1 MVDFLSTIWFNMT
14 NTPNNFSMIRIGK
27 ITAFFTLLCMALVSM
42 AQQPQMPSIPTDPN
56 VRIGKLDNGL
66 TYYIRHN
73 ELPEDRADFYIAQK
87 VGSILEEE
95 NQRGLAHFLE
105 HMCFNGTTNF
115 PGKGII
121 NWLESIGVKFGENLN
136 AYTSIDET
144 VYNIDNVPVIRD
156 GIVDSCLLI
165 LHDWANDLTLAEKEI
180 DNERGVIHEEW
191 RTGQGAMMRM
201 YEQALPKAFE
211 GSKYCHRLPIGTIEV
226 IDNFPYQALR
236 DYYEKWYRP
245 DQQGIV
251 VVGDIDVDK
260 VEAKIKE
267 IFSPI
272 KMPANA
278 AERVYEQVPDN
289 KEPIITIAKD
299 KEQPTTMIYIW
310 HKHPATPNEAKGNM
324 GYLVQNYMFSMIE
337 SMLNARLEEL
347 RQSAN
352 PPFIAAAAE
361 ESDFLL
367 AKTTKAFAGLAISK
381 EDGIPTAISTLV
393 REIERA
399 RKFGFTSSEYARA
412 KADYLRA
419 LESAYNERD
428 KMKNDEYVQEYVN
441 HFLNNEPIPGIEAE
455 YAIMNQLVPNIP
467 IEAINSILPQLL
479 KDENIVINVF
489 GPDKEAMVYP
499 TEAEILKIL
508 QDTKAEEI
516 TAYEDNVSD
525 EPLMKEVPKAG
536 KIVKTEEGPF
546 GSTALTLSNG
556 VRVVIKNT
564 DFKADEIRM
573 TAFSPGGNSVFG
585 TNEPLQV
592 KMLNSVAGLGGLGNF
607 SNVDLEKVLAG
618 KKVSI
623 SASINGLTER
633 VSGSCS
639 PKDLETL
646 MQLVYLTFT
655 APRMDDAAFES
666 FKQRTKASFANQE
679 ANPMTAL
686 TDTLQ
691 KELYGNHP
699 MAGRIKSE
707 MIDQIDYNRIM
718 EMYKDR
724 FKEAGDFTFLFVGN
738 IKLEEAK
745 PLIET
750 YLGGLPTIN
759 RKENFKDIEMDIRK
773 GTHKNVFKKQMETPK
788 ATVISVISGH
798 CDFTPKNNLLM
809 SMLSQIMNMVYIETI
824 REKEGASYGVSAM
837 GQMNCYPKPE
847 ANFQIYFDTDPAKRE
862 KMEQIVM
869 SELQKVGQ
877 EGPNPEH
884 LAKVKEFML
893 KKHLENVKENGY
905 WLNLLN
911 EYYFSNIDM
920 NTNYE
925 KLVNEMTAE
934 DVKNFTKALLDQ
946 GNIIEVTMTAKE
958 AK

>member
-1 MVDFLSTIWFNMT
+1 MT
-14 NTPNNFSMIRIGK
+14 GK
-27 ITAFFTLLCMALVSM
+27 LKRLLTTLLVLGSVVIAS
-42 AQQPQMPSIPTDPN
+42 AQQQPQMPPIPTDPN
-56 VRIGKLDNGL
+56 VRIGKLENGL

-105 HMCFNGTTNF
+105 HMCFNGTTHF

-121 NWLESIGVKFGENLN
+121 NWLETIGVRFGENLN

-144 VYNIDNVPVIRD
+144 VYNINNVPVIRD

-165 LHDWANDLTLAEKEI
+165 LHDWANDLTLAEAEI

-211 GSKYCHRLPIGTIEV
+211 GSKYGHRLPIGTIEV

-236 DYYEKWYRP
+236 DYYETWYRP

-267 IFSPI
+267 LFSPI
-272 KMPANA
+272 QMPANA
-278 AERVYEQVPDN
+278 PERKYEQVPDN

-299 KEQPTTMIYIW
+299 KEQPSTIIYIW
-310 HKHPATPNEAKGNM
+310 HKHPATPNEAKGNI
-324 GYLVQNYMFSMIE
+324 GYLVQNYMFSMIS
-337 SMLNARLEEL
+337 SMMHARLEEL

-352 PPFIAAAAE
+352 PPFIQAASGD
-361 ESDFLL
+361 SDFLL
-367 AKTTKAFAGLAISK
+367 AKTTEAFVGMAVSK
-381 EDGIPTAISTLV
+381 DDGIPTALSTLV

-399 RKFGFTSSEYARA
+399 RKFGFTASEYARA
-412 KADYLRA
+412 KADYLLM
-419 LESAYNERD
+419 LESAYKERE
-428 KMKNDEYVQEYVN
+428 KMKNNQYVQEYIR
-441 HFLNNEPIPGIEAE
+441 HFIDNEPIPGIETE
-455 YAIMNQLVPNIP
+455 YALMNQLAPNIP
-467 IEAINSILPQLL
+467 VEAINSILPQLI
-479 KDENIVINVF
+479 KDENIVINIF
-489 GPDKEAMVYP
+489 GPDKEGMVYP
-499 TEAEILKIL
+499 TEAEILDIL
-508 QDTKAEEI
+508 NKTKAEEI
-516 TAYEDNVSD
+516 TAYVDKVSD
-525 EPLMKEVPKAG
+525 EPLMKEAPKAG

-556 VRVVIKNT
+556 VRVVLKTT

-573 TAFSPGGNSVFG
+573 RAFSPGGTSVFG
-585 TNEPLQV
+585 TKEALQL

-618 KKVSI
+618 KKATIGATVS
-623 SASINGLTER
+623 GLSEGLN
-633 VSGSCS
+633 GSCS

-646 MQLVYLTFT
+646 LQLVYLSFT
-655 APRMDDAAFES
+655 APRMDEEAFES
-666 FKQRTKASFANQE
+666 FKQRTKASLANQE

-691 KELYGNHP
+691 MEMYGDHP
-699 MAGRIKSE
+699 LAGRVKAE
-707 MIDQIDYNRIM
+707 MIDQLDYNRIM

-738 IKLEEAK
+738 INLEEAK

-759 RKENFKDIEMDIRK
+759 RKENYQDIQLNIRK
-773 GTHKNVFKKQMETPK
+773 GTHKNLFEKQMETPK
-788 ATVISVISGH
+788 ATVLNIISGN
-798 CDFTPKNNLLM
+798 CEYNLKNDLLM
-809 SMLSQIMNMVYIETI
+809 TMLSQTMSMVYLETV
-824 REKEGASYGVSAM
+824 REKEGASYGVSAF
-837 GQMNCYPKPE
+837 GQLSRGIKDE
-847 ANFQIYFDTDPAKRE
+847 ALFQIYFDTDPAKRE

-869 SELQKVGQ
+869 SELQKVAQ
-877 EGPNPEH
+877 EGPRPEH
-884 LAKVKEFML
+884 LAKVKEFLL
-893 KKHLENVKENGY
+893 KKYIEDAKENSY
-905 WLNLLN
+905 WLGQLN
-911 EYYFSNIDM
+911 NYYWYKTDM

-925 KLVNEMTAE
+925 KLVNDLTVE

-946 GNIIEVTMTAKE
+946 GNIIEITMTAKE

>member
-1 MVDFLSTIWFNMT
+1 MT
-14 NTPNNFSMIRIGK
+14 GK
-27 ITAFFTLLCMALVSM
+27 LKRLFTTLLVLGSVVIAS
-42 AQQPQMPSIPTDPN
+42 AQQQPQMPPIPTDPN
-56 VRIGKLDNGL
+56 VRIGKLENGL

-121 NWLESIGVKFGENLN
+121 NWLETIGVRFGENLN

-144 VYNIDNVPVIRD
+144 VYNINNVPVIRD

-165 LHDWANDLTLAEKEI
+165 LHDWANDLTLAEAEI

-211 GSKYCHRLPIGTIEV
+211 GSKYGHRLPIGTIEV

-236 DYYEKWYRP
+236 DYYETWYRP

-267 IFSPI
+267 LFSPI
-272 KMPANA
+272 QMPANA
-278 AERVYEQVPDN
+278 PERKYEQVPDN

-299 KEQPTTMIYIW
+299 KEQPSTMIYIW
-310 HKHPATPNEAKGNM
+310 HKHPATPNEAKGNI
-324 GYLVQNYMFSMIE
+324 GYLVQNYMFSMIS
-337 SMLNARLEEL
+337 SMMHARLEEL

-352 PPFIAAAAE
+352 PPFIQAASGD
-361 ESDFLL
+361 SDFLL
-367 AKTTKAFAGLAISK
+367 AKTTEAFVGMAVSK
-381 EDGIPTAISTLV
+381 DDGIPTALSTLV

-399 RKFGFTSSEYARA
+399 RKFGFTASEYARA
-412 KADYLRA
+412 KADYLLM
-419 LESAYNERD
+419 LESAYKERD
-428 KMKNDEYVQEYVN
+428 KMKNNQYVQEYIR
-441 HFLNNEPIPGIEAE
+441 HFIDNEPIPGIETE
-455 YAIMNQLVPNIP
+455 YALMNQLAPNIP
-467 IEAINSILPQLL
+467 VEAINSILPQLI
-479 KDENIVINVF
+479 KDENIVINIF
-489 GPDKEAMVYP
+489 GPDKEGMVYP
-499 TEAEILKIL
+499 TEAEILDIL
-508 QDTKAEEI
+508 NKTKAEEI
-516 TAYEDNVSD
+516 TAYVDKVSD
-525 EPLMKEVPKAG
+525 EPLMKEAPKAG

-556 VRVVIKNT
+556 VRVVLKTT

-573 TAFSPGGNSVFG
+573 RAFSPGGTSVFG
-585 TNEPLQV
+585 TKEALQL

-618 KKVSI
+618 KKATIGATVS
-623 SASINGLTER
+623 GLSEGLN
-633 VSGSCS
+633 GSCS

-646 MQLVYLTFT
+646 LQLAYLSFT
-655 APRMDDAAFES
+655 APRMDEEAFES
-666 FKQRTKASFANQE
+666 FKQRTKASLANQE

-691 KELYGNHP
+691 MEMYGDHP
-699 MAGRIKSE
+699 LAGRVKAE
-707 MIDQIDYNRIM
+707 MIDQLDYNRIM

-738 IKLEEAK
+738 INLEEAK

-759 RKENFKDIEMDIRK
+759 RKENYQDIQLNIRK
-773 GTHKNVFKKQMETPK
+773 GTHKNLFEKQMETPK
-788 ATVISVISGH
+788 ATVLNIISGN
-798 CDFTPKNNLLM
+798 CEYNLKNDLLM
-809 SMLSQIMNMVYIETI
+809 TMLSQTMSMVYLETV
-824 REKEGASYGVSAM
+824 REKEGASYGVSAF
-837 GQMNCYPKPE
+837 GQLSRGIKDE
-847 ANFQIYFDTDPAKRE
+847 ALFQIYFDTDPAKRE

-869 SELQKVGQ
+869 SELQKVAQ
-877 EGPNPEH
+877 EGPRPEH
-884 LAKVKEFML
+884 LAKVKEFLL
-893 KKHLENVKENGY
+893 KKHIEDAKENSY
-905 WLNLLN
+905 WLGQLN
-911 EYYFSNIDM
+911 NYYWYKTDM
-920 NTNYE
+920 NTDYE
-925 KLVNEMTAE
+925 KLVNDLTVE

-946 GNIIEVTMTAKE
+946 GNIIEITMTAKE

>member
-1 MVDFLSTIWFNMT
+1 MT
-14 NTPNNFSMIRIGK
+14 GK
-27 ITAFFTLLCMALVSM
+27 LKRLFTTLLVLGSVVIAS
-42 AQQPQMPSIPTDPN
+42 AQQQPQMPPIPTDPN
-56 VRIGKLDNGL
+56 VRIGKLENGL

-73 ELPEDRADFYIAQK
+73 ELPEERADFYIAQK

-121 NWLESIGVKFGENLN
+121 NWLETIGVRFGENLN

-144 VYNIDNVPVIRD
+144 VYNINNVPVIRD

-165 LHDWANDLTLAEKEI
+165 LHDWANDLTLAEAEI

-211 GSKYCHRLPIGTIEV
+211 GSKYGHRLPIGTIEV

-236 DYYEKWYRP
+236 DYYETWYRP

-260 VEAKIKE
+260 VEGKIKE
-267 IFSPI
+267 LFSPI
-272 KMPANA
+272 QMPANA
-278 AERVYEQVPDN
+278 PERKYEQVPDN

-299 KEQPTTMIYIW
+299 KEQPSTIIYIW
-310 HKHPATPNEAKGNM
+310 HKHPATPNEAKGNI
-324 GYLVQNYMFSMIE
+324 GYLVQNYMFSMIS
-337 SMLNARLEEL
+337 SMMHARLEEL

-352 PPFIAAAAE
+352 PPFIQAASGD
-361 ESDFLL
+361 SDFLL
-367 AKTTKAFAGLAISK
+367 AKTTEAFVGMAVSK
-381 EDGIPTAISTLV
+381 DDGIPTALSTLV

-399 RKFGFTSSEYARA
+399 RKFGFTASEYARA
-412 KADYLRA
+412 KADYLLM
-419 LESAYNERD
+419 LESAYKERD
-428 KMKNDEYVQEYVN
+428 KMKNNQYVQEYIR
-441 HFLNNEPIPGIEAE
+441 HFIDNEPIPGIETE
-455 YAIMNQLVPNIP
+455 YALMNQLAPNIP
-467 IEAINSILPQLL
+467 VEAINSILPQLI
-479 KDENIVINVF
+479 KDENIVINIF
-489 GPDKEAMVYP
+489 GPDKEGMVYP
-499 TEAEILKIL
+499 TEAEILDIL
-508 QDTKAEEI
+508 NKTKAEEI
-516 TAYEDNVSD
+516 TAYVDKVSD
-525 EPLMKEVPKAG
+525 EPLMKEAPKAG

-556 VRVVIKNT
+556 VRVVLKTT

-573 TAFSPGGNSVFG
+573 RAFSPGGTSVFG
-585 TNEPLQV
+585 TKEALQL
-592 KMLNSVAGLGGLGNF
+592 KMLNSVTGLGGLGNF

-618 KKVSI
+618 KKATIGATVS
-623 SASINGLTER
+623 GLSEGLN
-633 VSGSCS
+633 GSCS

-646 MQLVYLTFT
+646 LQLTYLSFT
-655 APRMDDAAFES
+655 APRMDEEAFES
-666 FKQRTKASFANQE
+666 FKQRTKASLANQE

-691 KELYGNHP
+691 MEMYGDHP
-699 MAGRIKSE
+699 LAGRVKAE
-707 MIDQIDYNRIM
+707 MIDQLDYNRIM

-738 IKLEEAK
+738 INLEEAK

-759 RKENFKDIEMDIRK
+759 RKENYQDIQLNIRK
-773 GTHKNVFKKQMETPK
+773 GTHKNLFEKQMETPK
-788 ATVISVISGH
+788 ATVLNIISGN
-798 CDFTPKNNLLM
+798 CEYNLKNDLLM
-809 SMLSQIMNMVYIETI
+809 TMLSQTMSMVYLETV
-824 REKEGASYGVSAM
+824 REKEGASYGVSAF
-837 GQMNCYPKPE
+837 GQLSRGIKDE
-847 ANFQIYFDTDPAKRE
+847 ALFQIYFDTDPAKRE

-869 SELQKVGQ
+869 SELQKVAQ
-877 EGPNPEH
+877 EGPRPEH
-884 LAKVKEFML
+884 LAKVKEFLL
-893 KKHLENVKENGY
+893 KKHIEDAKENSY
-905 WLNLLN
+905 WLGQLN
-911 EYYFSNIDM
+911 NYYWYKTDM
-920 NTNYE
+920 NTDYE
-925 KLVNEMTAE
+925 KLVNDLTAE

-946 GNIIEVTMTAKE
+946 GNIIEITMTAKE

>member
-1 MVDFLSTIWFNMT
+1 MT
-14 NTPNNFSMIRIGK
+14 GK
-27 ITAFFTLLCMALVSM
+27 LKRLFTTLLVLGSVVIAS
-42 AQQPQMPSIPTDPN
+42 AQQQPQMPPISTDPN
-56 VRIGKLDNGL
+56 VRIGKLENGL

-121 NWLESIGVKFGENLN
+121 NWLETIGVRFGENLN

-144 VYNIDNVPVIRD
+144 VYNINNVPVIRD

-165 LHDWANDLTLAEKEI
+165 LHDWANDLTLAEAEI

-211 GSKYCHRLPIGTIEV
+211 GSKYGHRLPIGTIEV

-236 DYYEKWYRP
+236 DYYETWYRP

-267 IFSPI
+267 LFSPI
-272 KMPANA
+272 QMPANA
-278 AERVYEQVPDN
+278 PERKYEQVPDN

-299 KEQPTTMIYIW
+299 KEQPSTIIYIW
-310 HKHPATPNEAKGNM
+310 HKHPATPNEAKGNI
-324 GYLVQNYMFSMIE
+324 GYLVQNYMFSMIS
-337 SMLNARLEEL
+337 SMMHARLEEL

-352 PPFIAAAAE
+352 PPFIQAASGD
-361 ESDFLL
+361 SDFLL
-367 AKTTKAFAGLAISK
+367 AKTTEAFVGMAVSK
-381 EDGIPTAISTLV
+381 DDGIPTALSTLV

-399 RKFGFTSSEYARA
+399 RKFGFTASEYARA
-412 KADYLRA
+412 KADYLLM
-419 LESAYNERD
+419 LESAYKERD
-428 KMKNDEYVQEYVN
+428 KMKNNQYVQEYIR
-441 HFLNNEPIPGIEAE
+441 HFIDNEPIPGIETE
-455 YAIMNQLVPNIP
+455 YALMNQLAPNIP
-467 IEAINSILPQLL
+467 VEAINSILPQLI
-479 KDENIVINVF
+479 KDENIVINIF
-489 GPDKEAMVYP
+489 GPDKEGMVYP
-499 TEAEILKIL
+499 TEAEILDIL
-508 QDTKAEEI
+508 NKTKAEEI
-516 TAYEDNVSD
+516 TAYVDKVSD
-525 EPLMKEVPKAG
+525 EPLMKEAPKAG

-556 VRVVIKNT
+556 VRVVLKTT

-573 TAFSPGGNSVFG
+573 RAFSPGGTSVFG
-585 TNEPLQV
+585 TKEALQL

-618 KKVSI
+618 KKATIGATVS
-623 SASINGLTER
+623 GLSEGLN
-633 VSGSCS
+633 GSCS

-646 MQLVYLTFT
+646 LQLTYLSFT
-655 APRMDDAAFES
+655 APRMDEEAFES
-666 FKQRTKASFANQE
+666 FKQRTKASLANQE

-691 KELYGNHP
+691 MEMYGDHP
-699 MAGRIKSE
+699 LAGRVKAE
-707 MIDQIDYNRIM
+707 MIDQLDYNRIM

-738 IKLEEAK
+738 INLEEAK

-759 RKENFKDIEMDIRK
+759 RKENYQDIQLNIRK
-773 GTHKNVFKKQMETPK
+773 GTHKNLFEKQMETPK
-788 ATVISVISGH
+788 ATVLNIISGN
-798 CDFTPKNNLLM
+798 CEYNLKNDLLM
-809 SMLSQIMNMVYIETI
+809 TMLSQTMSMVYLETV
-824 REKEGASYGVSAM
+824 REKEGASYGVSAF
-837 GQMNCYPKPE
+837 GQLSRGIKDE
-847 ANFQIYFDTDPAKRE
+847 ALFQIYFDTDPAKRE

-869 SELQKVGQ
+869 SELQKVAQ
-877 EGPNPEH
+877 EGPRPEH
-884 LAKVKEFML
+884 LAKVKEFLL
-893 KKHLENVKENGY
+893 KKYIEDAKENSY
-905 WLNLLN
+905 WLGQLN
-911 EYYFSNIDM
+911 NYYWYKTDM

-925 KLVNEMTAE
+925 KLVNDLTVE

-946 GNIIEVTMTAKE
+946 GNIIEITMTAKE

>member
-1 MVDFLSTIWFNMT
+1 MT
-14 NTPNNFSMIRIGK
+14 NFMKRL
-27 ITAFFTLLCMALVSM
+27 FTTFLVVGSVVL
-42 AQQPQMPSIPTDPN
+42 ASAQQQPQLPPIPIDPN

-73 ELPEDRADFYIAQK
+73 ELPEKRADFYIAQK

-121 NWLESIGVKFGENLN
+121 NWLETIGVRFGENLN

-144 VYNIDNVPVIRD
+144 VYNINNVPVTRD

-165 LHDWANDLTLAEKEI
+165 LHDWSNDLTLDPKEI

-211 GSKYCHRLPIGTIEV
+211 GSKYGHRLPIGTIEV

-272 KMPANA
+272 EMPANA

-310 HKHPATPNEAKGNM
+310 HKHPATPNEAKGQLS
-324 GYLVQNYMFSMIE
+324 YLVQNYMLSMIE

-347 RQSAN
+347 RQGAN
-352 PPFIAAAAE
+352 PPFINAG
-361 ESDFLL
+361 SGNNDFLL
-367 AKTTKAFAGLAISK
+367 AKTVEAFAGIAISK
-381 EDGIPTAISTLV
+381 DDGIPTALATLI

-399 RKFGFTSSEYARA
+399 RKFGFTASEYARA
-412 KADYLRA
+412 KADYLRG

-428 KMKNDEYVQEYVN
+428 KMKNNQYVQEYVR
-441 HFLNNEPIPGIEAE
+441 HFIDNEPIPGIETE
-455 YAIMNQLVPNIP
+455 YALMNQLAPNIP
-467 IEAINSILPQLL
+467 VEAINSILPQLI
-479 KDENIVINVF
+479 KDENIVINIF
-489 GPDKEAMVYP
+489 GPDKEGMVYP
-499 TEAEILKIL
+499 TEAEILDIL
-508 QDTKAEEI
+508 NKTKAEEI
-516 TAYEDNVSD
+516 TAYVDKVSD
-525 EPLMKEVPKAG
+525 EPLMKETPKAG

-556 VRVVIKNT
+556 VRVVVKNT

-573 TAFSPGGNSVFG
+573 RAFSPGGTSVFG
-585 TNEPLQV
+585 TKEALQI
-592 KMLNSVAGLGGLGNF
+592 KMLNAVAGLGGLGNF

-618 KKVSI
+618 KK
-623 SASINGLTER
+623 ASINASVSDLSEGLN
-633 VSGSCS
+633 GSCS
-639 PKDLETL
+639 PKDLETML
-646 MQLVYLTFT
+646 QLVYLSFT
-655 APRMDDAAFES
+655 APRMDNDAFES
-666 FKQRTKASFANQE
+666 FKQRTKAALANQE
-679 ANPMTAL
+679 ADPSMAL

-691 KELYGNHP
+691 REMYGNHP
-699 MAGRIKSE
+699 MAGRVKAD
-707 MIDQIDYNRIM
+707 MIDQTDYNRIM

-738 IKLEEAK
+738 INLEEAK

-759 RKENFKDIEMDIRK
+759 RKENYQDIKLDIQK
-773 GTHKNVFKKQMETPK
+773 GTRKNLFEKQMETPK
-788 ATVISVISGH
+788 ATVISIISGD
-798 CDFTPKNNLLM
+798 CEYNLKNNLLM
-809 SMLSQIMNMVYIETI
+809 TMLSQTMSMVYLETV
-824 REKEGASYGVSAM
+824 REKEGASYGVSAY
-837 GQMNCYPKPE
+837 GQLSRGTKDE
-847 ANFQIYFDTDPAKRE
+847 AFFQIYFDTDPAKRE

-869 SELQKVGQ
+869 TELQKVAN
-877 EGPNPEH
+877 EGPRPEH
-884 LAKVKEFML
+884 LAKVKEFLL
-893 KKHLENVKENGY
+893 KKHIENVKENSY
-905 WLNLLN
+905 WLGQLN
-911 EYYFSNIDM
+911 NYYWYNTDM

-925 KLVNEMTAE
+925 QLVNELTVE

>member
-1 MVDFLSTIWFNMT
+1 MT
-14 NTPNNFSMIRIGK
+14 SYIKRLF
-27 ITAFFTLLCMALVSM
+27 TALLILGSAVMAS
-42 AQQPQMPSIPTDPN
+42 AQQQPQMPPIPTDPN
-56 VRIGKLDNGL
+56 VRIGKLENGL

-73 ELPEDRADFYIAQK
+73 EMPENRADFYIAQK

-115 PGKGII
+115 PGKALI
-121 NWLESIGVKFGENLN
+121 NYLETIGVRFGENLN

-144 VYNIDNVPVIRD
+144 VYNIANVPVIRD

-165 LHDWANDLTLAEKEI
+165 LHDWANDLTLDPKEI

-211 GSKYCHRLPIGTIEV
+211 GSKYGHRLPIGTIEV
-226 IDNFPYQALR
+226 IDNFPHQALR

-272 KMPANA
+272 EMPANA
-278 AERVYEQVPDN
+278 AERVYEKVPDN

-299 KEQPTTMIYIW
+299 KEQPSTMIYIW
-310 HKHPATPNEAKGNM
+310 HKHPATPNEAKGNI
-324 GYLVQNYMFSMIE
+324 GYLVQNYIFSMI
-337 SMLNARLEEL
+337 SHMLNARLDEL
-347 RQSAN
+347 RQNAN
-352 PPFIAAAAE
+352 PPYIMAVTE
-361 ESDFLL
+361 DTDFLL
-367 AKTTKAFAGLAISK
+367 AKTTQAFAGIAVSK
-381 EDGIPTAISTLV
+381 EDGIPTAISALV

-399 RKFGFTSSEYARA
+399 RKFGFTASEYARA

-428 KMKNDEYVQEYVN
+428 KMRNNQYVQEYIS
-441 HFLNNEPIPGIEAE
+441 HFIDNEPIPGIELE
-455 YAIMNQLVPNIP
+455 YTIMNQLAPSIP
-467 IEAINSILPQLL
+467 VEAINSILPQLVT
-479 KDENIVINVF
+479 DENIVINIF
-489 GPDKEAMVYP
+489 GPDKEGMVYP
-499 TEAEILKIL
+499 TEAEILDVLNK
-508 QDTKAEEI
+508 TKAEEI
-516 TAYEDNVSD
+516 TAYVDKVSD
-525 EPLMKEVPKAG
+525 EPLMKETPKAG

-546 GSTALTLSNG
+546 GSTVLTLSNG
-556 VRVVIKNT
+556 VRVVVKNT

-573 TAFSPGGNSVFG
+573 TAYSPGGTSIFG
-585 TNEPLQV
+585 TGESLQV

-618 KKVSI
+618 KKASI
-623 SASINGLTER
+623 SPSVNNLTER
-633 VSGSCS
+633 VNGSCS
-639 PKDLETL
+639 PKDFETL

-666 FKQRTKASFANQE
+666 FKQRTKASLANQE
-679 ANPMTAL
+679 ADPSIAL
-686 TDTLQ
+686 VDTLN
-691 KELYGNHP
+691 KEMYGNHP
-699 MAGRIKSE
+699 MAMRVKAE

-738 IKLEEAK
+738 INLEEAK

-759 RKENFKDIEMDIRK
+759 RKENFKDIKLDIQKGARK
-773 GTHKNVFKKQMETPK
+773 NLFEKQMETPK
-788 ATVISVISGH
+788 ASVLSIISGN
-798 CDFTPKNNLLM
+798 CPFNLKNSLLM
-809 SMLSQIMNMVYIETI
+809 TMLSQIMDMVYTETI
-824 REKEGASYGVSAM
+824 REKEGASYGVGTA
-837 GQMNCYPKPE
+837 GQLNCYPKEE
-847 ANFQIYFDTDPAKRE
+847 AIFQIVFDTDPAKRE

-869 SELQKVGQ
+869 SELQKVAQ
-877 EGPNPEH
+877 EGPRPEH
-884 LAKVKEFML
+884 LAKVKEFLL
-893 KKHLENVKENGY
+893 KKHLENMKENGY
-905 WLNLLN
+905 WVNQLLD
-911 EYYFSNIDM
+911 YYFSNIDM

-925 KLVNEMTAE
+925 KQVNEMTVE

>member
-1 MVDFLSTIWFNMT
+1 MT
-14 NTPNNFSMIRIGK
+14 GK
-27 ITAFFTLLCMALVSM
+27 FKRLFTTLLVLGSVVIAS
-42 AQQPQMPSIPTDPN
+42 AQQQPQMPPIPTDPN
-56 VRIGKLDNGL
+56 VRIGKLENGL

-121 NWLESIGVKFGENLN
+121 NWLETIGVRFGENLN

-144 VYNIDNVPVIRD
+144 VYNINNVPVIRD

-165 LHDWANDLTLAEKEI
+165 LHDWANDLTLAEAEI

-211 GSKYCHRLPIGTIEV
+211 GSKYGHRLPIGIIEV

-236 DYYEKWYRP
+236 DYYETWYRP

-267 IFSPI
+267 LFSPI
-272 KMPANA
+272 QMPANA
-278 AERVYEQVPDN
+278 PERKYEQVPDN

-299 KEQPTTMIYIW
+299 KEQPSTMIYIW
-310 HKHPATPNEAKGNM
+310 HKHPATPNEAKGNI
-324 GYLVQNYMFSMIE
+324 GYLVQNYMFSMIS
-337 SMLNARLEEL
+337 SMMHARLEEL

-352 PPFIAAAAE
+352 PPFIQAASGD
-361 ESDFLL
+361 SDFLL
-367 AKTTKAFAGLAISK
+367 AKTTEAFVGMAVSK
-381 EDGIPTAISTLV
+381 DDGIPTALSTLV

-399 RKFGFTSSEYARA
+399 RKFGFTASEYARA
-412 KADYLRA
+412 KADYLLM
-419 LESAYNERD
+419 LESAYKERD
-428 KMKNDEYVQEYVN
+428 KMKNNQYVQEYIR
-441 HFLNNEPIPGIEAE
+441 HFIDNEPIPGIETE
-455 YAIMNQLVPNIP
+455 YALMNQLAPNIP
-467 IEAINSILPQLL
+467 VEAINSILPQLI
-479 KDENIVINVF
+479 KDENIVINIF
-489 GPDKEAMVYP
+489 GPDKEGMVYP
-499 TEAEILKIL
+499 TEAEILDIL
-508 QDTKAEEI
+508 NKTKAEEI
-516 TAYEDNVSD
+516 TAYVDKVSD
-525 EPLMKEVPKAG
+525 EPLMKEAPKAG
-536 KIVKTEEGPF
+536 KIVKAEEGPF

-556 VRVVIKNT
+556 VRVVLKTT

-573 TAFSPGGNSVFG
+573 RAFSPGGTSVFG
-585 TNEPLQV
+585 TKEALQL

-618 KKVSI
+618 KKATIGASVS
-623 SASINGLTER
+623 GLSEGLN
-633 VSGSCS
+633 GSCS

-646 MQLVYLTFT
+646 LQLTYLSFT
-655 APRMDDAAFES
+655 APRMDEEAFES
-666 FKQRTKASFANQE
+666 FKQRTKASLANQE

-691 KELYGNHP
+691 MEMYGDHP
-699 MAGRIKSE
+699 LAGRVKAE
-707 MIDQIDYNRIM
+707 MIDQLDYNRIM

-738 IKLEEAK
+738 INLEEAK

-759 RKENFKDIEMDIRK
+759 RKENYQDIQLNIRK
-773 GTHKNVFKKQMETPK
+773 GTHKNLFEKQMETPK
-788 ATVISVISGH
+788 ATVLNIISGN
-798 CDFTPKNNLLM
+798 CEYNLKNDLLM
-809 SMLSQIMNMVYIETI
+809 TMLSQTMSMVYLETV
-824 REKEGASYGVSAM
+824 REKEGASYGVSAF
-837 GQMNCYPKPE
+837 GQLSRGIKDE
-847 ANFQIYFDTDPAKRE
+847 ALFQIYFDTDPAKRE

-869 SELQKVGQ
+869 SELQKVAQ
-877 EGPNPEH
+877 EGPRPEH
-884 LAKVKEFML
+884 LAKVKEFLL
-893 KKHLENVKENGY
+893 KKHIEDAKENSY
-905 WLNLLN
+905 WLGQLN
-911 EYYFSNIDM
+911 NYYWYKTDM
-920 NTNYE
+920 NTDYE
-925 KLVNEMTAE
+925 KLVNDLTAE

-946 GNIIEVTMTAKE
+946 GNIIEITMTAKE

>member
-1 MVDFLSTIWFNMT
+1 MKK
-14 NTPNNFSMIRIGK
+14 IRRIM
-27 ITAFFTLLCMALVSM
+27 ASFALLCIAIVSM
-42 AQQPQMPSIPTDPN
+42 AQQQPQMPPIPTDPN
-56 VRIGKLDNGL
+56 VRIGKLENGL

-73 ELPEDRADFYIAQK
+73 ELPEDRANFYIAQK
-87 VGSILEEE
+87 VGSILEED

-121 NWLESIGVKFGENLN
+121 NWLETIGVKFGENLN

-165 LHDWANDLTLAEKEI
+165 LHDWANDLTLAEAEI

-191 RTGQGAMMRM
+191 RQGQGAMMRM
-201 YEQALPKAFE
+201 YEQSLPKAFE
-211 GSKYCHRLPIGTIEV
+211 GSKYGLRLPIGSIEV

-245 DQQGIV
+245 DQQGII
-251 VVGDIDVDK
+251 VVGDVDVDK

-267 IFSPI
+267 LFSPI
-272 KMPANA
+272 KMPANP
-278 AERVYEQVPDN
+278 AERKYEPVPDN
-289 KEPIITIAKD
+289 KEPIVTIAKD

-310 HKHPATPNEAKGNM
+310 HKHPATPNEAKGNL
-324 GYLVQNYMFSMIE
+324 GYLVQNYLFSMIE
-337 SMLNARLEEL
+337 SMMNARLEEL

-352 PPFIAAAAE
+352 PPFIAAAAQE
-361 ESDFLL
+361 ADFLL
-367 AKTTKAFAGLAISK
+367 AKTTQAFAGLAISK

-399 RKFGFTSSEYARA
+399 RKFGFTASEYARA
-412 KADYLRA
+412 KADYLRS

-428 KMKNDEYVQEYVN
+428 KMKNDEYIQEYLN
-441 HFLNNEPIPGIEAE
+441 HFLDNEPIPGIETE

-467 IEAINSILPQLL
+467 VEAINSILPQLI

-489 GPDKEAMVYP
+489 GPDKEGMVYP
-499 TEAEILKIL
+499 TEEEILKVL
-508 QDTKAEEI
+508 KDTKAEEI
-516 TAYEDNVSD
+516 TAYVDKVSD
-525 EPLMKEVPKAG
+525 EPLMKETPKAG

-564 DFKADEIRM
+564 DFKADEIIM
-573 TAFSPGGNSVFG
+573 SAFSPGGSSIFG
-585 TNEPLQV
+585 TQEALQV
-592 KMLNSVAGLGGLGNF
+592 RMLNEVIGLGGLGNF

-618 KKVSI
+618 KRAFIRPFIGSL
-623 SASINGLTER
+623 SESLN
-633 VSGSCS
+633 GSCS

-646 MQLVYLTFT
+646 MQLVYLSFT
-655 APRMDDAAFES
+655 APRMDDTAFES
-666 FKQRTKASFANQE
+666 FKTRSKASMLNAE
-679 ANPMTAL
+679 ANPMTAFN
-686 TDTLQ
+686 DTLQ
-691 KELYGNHP
+691 HEMYGNHP
-699 MAGRIKSE
+699 MATRIKAD

-718 EMYKDR
+718 EMYNDR

-738 IKLEEAK
+738 INLEEAK

-759 RKENFKDIEMDIRK
+759 RKENFQDIKLDRRK
-773 GTHKNVFKKQMETPK
+773 GNHKNVFEKQLETPK
-788 ATVISVISGH
+788 ATVISVISGN
-798 CDFTPKNNLLM
+798 CEYNLKNNLLM
-809 SMLSQIMNMVYIETI
+809 SMLSQTMDMVYTETI
-824 REKEGASYGVSAM
+824 REKEGASYGVSTF
-837 GQMNCYPKPE
+837 GQISRYPKNE
-847 ANFQIYFDTDPAKRE
+847 AVYQIVFNTDPAKRE

-869 SELQKVGQ
+869 TELQKVTQ
-877 EGPNPEH
+877 EGPRPEH
-884 LAKVKEFML
+884 LAKVKEFLL
-893 KKHLENVKENGY
+893 KEHTENAKENSY
-905 WLNLLN
+905 WTSQLTQ
-911 EYYFSNIDM
+911 YYWYNIDM

-925 KLVNEMTAE
+925 KLVNEITVE

>member
-1 MVDFLSTIWFNMT
+1 MK
-14 NTPNNFSMIRIGK
+14 RIK
-27 ITAFFTLLCMALVSM
+27 RIVASFALLCIAIVSM
-42 AQQPQMPSIPTDPN
+42 AQQQPQMPPIPTDPN
-56 VRIGKLDNGL
+56 VRIGKLENGL

-73 ELPEDRADFYIAQK
+73 ELPEDRANFYIAQK
-87 VGSILEEE
+87 VGSILEED

-121 NWLESIGVKFGENLN
+121 NWLETIGVKFGENLN

-165 LHDWANDLTLAEKEI
+165 LHDWANDLTLAEAEI

-191 RTGQGAMMRM
+191 RQGQGAMMRM

-211 GSKYCHRLPIGTIEV
+211 GSKYGLRLPIGSIEV

-245 DQQGIV
+245 DQQGII

-267 IFSPI
+267 LFSPI

-278 AERVYEQVPDN
+278 AERKYEPVPDN
-289 KEPIITIAKD
+289 KEPIVTIAKD

-310 HKHPATPNEAKGNM
+310 HKHPATPNEAKGNL
-324 GYLVQNYMFSMIE
+324 GYLVQNYLFSMIE
-337 SMLNARLEEL
+337 SMMNARLEEL

-352 PPFIAAAAE
+352 PPFIAAAAQE
-361 ESDFLL
+361 ADFLL
-367 AKTTKAFAGLAISK
+367 AKTTQAFAGLAISK

-399 RKFGFTSSEYARA
+399 RKFGFTASEYARA
-412 KADYLRA
+412 KADYLRS

-428 KMKNDEYVQEYVN
+428 KMKNDEYIQEYLN
-441 HFLNNEPIPGIEAE
+441 HFLDNEPIPGIETE

-467 IEAINSILPQLL
+467 VEAINSILPQLI

-489 GPDKEAMVYP
+489 GPDKEGMVYP
-499 TEAEILKIL
+499 TEEEILKVL
-508 QDTKAEEI
+508 KDTKAEEI
-516 TAYEDNVSD
+516 TAYVDKVSD
-525 EPLMKEVPKAG
+525 EPLMKETPKAG

-564 DFKADEIRM
+564 DFKADEIIM
-573 TAFSPGGNSVFG
+573 SAFSPGGSSIFG
-585 TNEPLQV
+585 TQEALQV
-592 KMLNSVAGLGGLGNF
+592 RMLNEVIGLGGLGNF

-618 KKVSI
+618 KRAFIRPFIGSL
-623 SASINGLTER
+623 SESLN
-633 VSGSCS
+633 GSCS

-646 MQLVYLTFT
+646 MQLVYLSFT
-655 APRMDDAAFES
+655 APRMDDTAFES
-666 FKQRTKASFANQE
+666 FKTRSKASMLNAE
-679 ANPMTAL
+679 ANPMTAFN
-686 TDTLQ
+686 DTLQ
-691 KELYGNHP
+691 HEMYGNHP
-699 MAGRIKSE
+699 MATRIKAD

-718 EMYKDR
+718 EMYNDR

-738 IKLEEAK
+738 INLEEAK

-759 RKENFKDIEMDIRK
+759 RKENFQDIKLDRRK
-773 GTHKNVFKKQMETPK
+773 GNHKNVFEKQLETPK
-788 ATVISVISGH
+788 ATVISVISGN
-798 CDFTPKNNLLM
+798 CEYNLKNNLLM
-809 SMLSQIMNMVYIETI
+809 SMLSQTMDMVYTETI
-824 REKEGASYGVSAM
+824 REKEGASYGVSTF
-837 GQMNCYPKPE
+837 GQISRYPKNE
-847 ANFQIYFDTDPAKRE
+847 AVYQIVFNTDPAKRE

-869 SELQKVGQ
+869 TELQKVTQ
-877 EGPNPEH
+877 EGPRPEH
-884 LAKVKEFML
+884 LAKVKEFLL
-893 KKHLENVKENGY
+893 KKHTENAKENSY
-905 WLNLLN
+905 WTSQLTQ
-911 EYYFSNIDM
+911 YYWYNIDM

-925 KLVNEMTAE
+925 KLVNEITAE

>member
-1 MVDFLSTIWFNMT
+1 MKKLKRFVASF
-14 NTPNNFSMIRIGK
+14 
-27 ITAFFTLLCMALVSM
+27 ALLCTALVAM
-42 AQQPQMPSIPTDPN
+42 AQQPQMPPIPIDPN
-56 VRIGKLDNGL
+56 VRIGKLENGL

-73 ELPEDRADFYIAQK
+73 ELPENRADFYIAQK

-121 NWLESIGVKFGENLN
+121 NWLESIGVKFGVNLN

-144 VYNIDNVPVIRD
+144 VYNINNVPVMRD

-165 LHDWANDLTLAEKEI
+165 LHDWANDLTLAEAEI

-201 YEQALPKAFE
+201 YEQALPKAYQ
-211 GSKYCHRLPIGTIEV
+211 GGKYGNRLPIGTIEV

-236 DYYEKWYRP
+236 DYYEAWYRP

-267 IFSPI
+267 MFSPI
-272 KMPANA
+272 QMPANA
-278 AERVYEQVPDN
+278 PERKYEPVADN
-289 KEPIITIAKD
+289 EEPIVTIAKD
-299 KEQPTTMIYIW
+299 KEQPSTMIYLW
-310 HKHPATPNEAKGNM
+310 HKHDATPKEIKGTM
-324 GYLVQNYMFSMIE
+324 AYLVQNYMFSMIS

-352 PPFIAAAAE
+352 PPFIMAVTQDT
-361 ESDFLL
+361 DFLL
-367 AKTTKAFAGLAISK
+367 SKTKGAFVGMAASK
-381 EDGIPTAISTLV
+381 DDGIPTAISALV

-399 RKFGFTSSEYARA
+399 RKFGFTASEYARA
-412 KADYLRA
+412 KADYLRS

-428 KMKNDEYVQEYVN
+428 KMKNNEYVQEYVR
-441 HFLNNEPIPGIEAE
+441 HFIDNEPIPGIETE
-455 YAIMNQLVPNIP
+455 YALMNQLAPNIP
-467 IEAINSILPQLL
+467 VEAINSILPQLITD
-479 KDENIVINVF
+479 KNIVINIF
-489 GPDKEAMVYP
+489 GPNKEGMVYP
-499 TEAEILKIL
+499 TEEEILKVL
-508 QDTKAEEI
+508 KDTKAEEI
-516 TAYEDNVSD
+516 TAYVDKVSD
-525 EPLMKEVPKAG
+525 EPLMKETPKAG
-536 KIVKTEEGPF
+536 KIVKTEAGPF

-573 TAFSPGGNSVFG
+573 AAYSPGGTSMFDNKEVIQ
-585 TNEPLQV
+585 L
-592 KMLNSVAGLGGLGNF
+592 KMLNSVIGLGGLGNF

-618 KKVSI
+618 KKVGISTSI
-623 SASINGLTER
+623 SGLTER
-633 VSGSCS
+633 VTGSCS
-639 PKDLETL
+639 PKDFETL
-646 MQLVYLTFT
+646 MQLVYLSFT
-655 APRMDDAAFES
+655 APRMDNDAFES
-666 FKQRTKASFANQE
+666 FKQRTKASLANQE
-679 ANPMTAL
+679 ANPAIAL
-686 TDTLQ
+686 SDTLQ
-691 KELYGNHP
+691 KEMYGNHP
-699 MAGRIKSE
+699 MAIRFKTE
-707 MIDQIDYNRIM
+707 MVDQIDYNRIM

-738 IKLEEAK
+738 INLEEAK

-759 RKENFKDIEMDIRK
+759 RKENFKDIKMDIRK
-773 GTHKNVFKKQMETPK
+773 GAHKNVFEKQMETPK
-788 ATVISVISGH
+788 ATVISIISGQ

-809 SMLSQIMNMVYIETI
+809 SMLSQAMNMVYIETI
-824 REKEGASYGVSAM
+824 REKEGASYGVSAF

-847 ANFQIYFDTDPAKRE
+847 AIFQIYFDTDPAKRE

-869 SELQKVGQ
+869 AELQKVAQ
-877 EGPNPEH
+877 EGPRPEH
-884 LAKVKEFML
+884 LAKVKDYML
-893 KKHLENVKENGY
+893 KQYTENIKENGY
-905 WLNLLN
+905 WVNQLH

-925 KLVNEMTAE
+925 KLVNEMTVE

-946 GNIIEVTMTAKE
+946 GNIIEVTMTAEGTK
-958 AK
+958 

>member
-1 MVDFLSTIWFNMT
+1 MT
-14 NTPNNFSMIRIGK
+14 SLLKKLF
-27 ITAFFTLLCMALVSM
+27 TALLVLGSAVLAS
-42 AQQPQMPSIPTDPN
+42 AQQQPQMPPIPTDPK
-56 VRIGKLDNGL
+56 VRIGKLENGL

-115 PGKGII
+115 PGKALI
-121 NWLESIGVKFGENLN
+121 NYLETIGVRFGENLN

-144 VYNIDNVPVIRD
+144 VYNIANVPVIRD

-165 LHDWANDLTLAEKEI
+165 LHDWANDLTLDPKEI

-211 GSKYCHRLPIGTIEV
+211 GSKYGHRLPIGTIEV

-251 VVGDIDVDK
+251 VVGDVDVDK

-272 KMPANA
+272 EMPANA
-278 AERVYEQVPDN
+278 AERVYEKVPDN

-299 KEQPTTMIYIW
+299 KEQPSTMIYIW
-310 HKHPATPNEAKGNM
+310 HKHPATPNEAKGNI
-324 GYLVQNYMFSMIE
+324 GYLVQNYIFSMIAK
-337 SMLNARLEEL
+337 MLNARLDEL
-347 RQSAN
+347 RQNAN
-352 PPFIAAAAE
+352 PPYIMAVTE
-361 ESDFLL
+361 DTDFLL
-367 AKTTKAFAGLAISK
+367 AKTAQAFAGIAVSK
-381 EDGIPTAISTLV
+381 EDGIPTAISALV

-399 RKFGFTSSEYARA
+399 RKFGFTASEYARA

-419 LESAYNERD
+419 LESAYNERE
-428 KMKNDEYVQEYVN
+428 KVRNGQYVQEYIR
-441 HFLNNEPIPGIEAE
+441 HFIDNEPIPGIEME
-455 YAIMNQLVPNIP
+455 YTLMNQLAPNIP
-467 IEAINSILPQLL
+467 VEAINSILPQLIT
-479 KDENIVINVF
+479 DENIVINIF
-489 GPDKEAMVYP
+489 GPDKEGMVYP
-499 TEAEILKIL
+499 TESEILDVL
-508 QDTKAEEI
+508 NRTKAEEI
-516 TAYEDNVSD
+516 TAYVDKVSD
-525 EPLMKEVPKAG
+525 EPLMKETPKAG

-546 GSTALTLSNG
+546 GSTVLTLSNG
-556 VRVVIKNT
+556 VRVVVKNT

-573 TAFSPGGNSVFG
+573 SAFSPGGTSIFG
-585 TNEPLQV
+585 TGEALQV

-618 KKVSI
+618 KKASI
-623 SASINGLTER
+623 SASVNGLTER
-633 VSGSCS
+633 VNGSCS
-639 PKDLETL
+639 PKDFETL

-666 FKQRTKASFANQE
+666 FKQRTKASLANQE
-679 ANPMTAL
+679 ADPSIAL
-686 TDTLQ
+686 VDTLN
-691 KELYGNHP
+691 KEMYGNHP
-699 MAGRIKSE
+699 MAMRVKVN

-738 IKLEEAK
+738 INLEEAK

-759 RKENFKDIEMDIRK
+759 RKENFKDIKLDIQKGARK
-773 GTHKNVFKKQMETPK
+773 NLFEKQMETPK
-788 ATVISVISGH
+788 ASVLNIISGN
-798 CDFTPKNNLLM
+798 CPFNLKNSLLM
-809 SMLSQIMNMVYIETI
+809 TMLSQIMDMVYTETI
-824 REKEGASYGVSAM
+824 REKEGASYGVGTM
-837 GQMNCYPKPE
+837 GQLNCYPKEE
-847 ANFQIYFDTDPAKRE
+847 AIFQIVFDTDPAKRE

-869 SELQKVGQ
+869 SELQKVAQ
-877 EGPNPEH
+877 EGPRPEH
-884 LAKVKEFML
+884 LAKVKEFLL
-893 KKHLENVKENGY
+893 KKHLENMKENGY
-905 WLNLLN
+905 WVNQLL

-925 KLVNEMTAE
+925 KLVNEMTVE

-946 GNIIEVTMTAKE
+946 GNIIEVTMTAEGTK
-958 AK
+958 

>member
-1 MVDFLSTIWFNMT
+1 MT
-14 NTPNNFSMIRIGK
+14 SYIKRLF
-27 ITAFFTLLCMALVSM
+27 TALLILGSAVMAS
-42 AQQPQMPSIPTDPN
+42 AQQQPQMPPIPTDPN
-56 VRIGKLDNGL
+56 VRIGKLENGL

-73 ELPEDRADFYIAQK
+73 EMPENRADFYIAQK

-115 PGKGII
+115 PGKALI
-121 NWLESIGVKFGENLN
+121 NYLETIGVRFGENLN

-144 VYNIDNVPVIRD
+144 VYNIANVPVIRD

-165 LHDWANDLTLAEKEI
+165 LHDWANDLTLDPKEI

-211 GSKYCHRLPIGTIEV
+211 GSKYGHRLPIGTIEV
-226 IDNFPYQALR
+226 IDNFPHQALR

-272 KMPANA
+272 EMPANA
-278 AERVYEQVPDN
+278 AERVYEKVPDN

-299 KEQPTTMIYIW
+299 KEQPSTMIYIW
-310 HKHPATPNEAKGNM
+310 HKHPATPNEAKGNI
-324 GYLVQNYMFSMIE
+324 GYLVQNYIFSMI
-337 SMLNARLEEL
+337 SHMLNARLDEL
-347 RQSAN
+347 RQNAN
-352 PPFIAAAAE
+352 PPYIMAVTE
-361 ESDFLL
+361 DTDFLL
-367 AKTTKAFAGLAISK
+367 AKTTQAFAGIAVSK
-381 EDGIPTAISTLV
+381 EDGIPTAISALV

-399 RKFGFTSSEYARA
+399 RKFGFTASEYARA

-428 KMKNDEYVQEYVN
+428 KMRNNQYVQEYIS
-441 HFLNNEPIPGIEAE
+441 HFIDNEPIPGIELE
-455 YAIMNQLVPNIP
+455 YTIMNQLAPSIP
-467 IEAINSILPQLL
+467 VEAINSILPQLVT
-479 KDENIVINVF
+479 DENIVINIF
-489 GPDKEAMVYP
+489 GPDKEGMVYP
-499 TEAEILKIL
+499 TEAEILDVLNK
-508 QDTKAEEI
+508 TKAEEI
-516 TAYEDNVSD
+516 TAYVDKVSD
-525 EPLMKEVPKAG
+525 EPLMKETPKAG

-546 GSTALTLSNG
+546 GSTVLTLSNG
-556 VRVVIKNT
+556 VRVVVKNT

-573 TAFSPGGNSVFG
+573 TAYSPGGTSIFG
-585 TNEPLQV
+585 TGESLQV

-618 KKVSI
+618 KKASI
-623 SASINGLTER
+623 SASVNSLTER
-633 VSGSCS
+633 VNGSCS
-639 PKDLETL
+639 PKDFETL

-666 FKQRTKASFANQE
+666 FKQRTKASLANQE
-679 ANPMTAL
+679 ADPSIAL
-686 TDTLQ
+686 VDTLN
-691 KELYGNHP
+691 KEMYGNHP
-699 MAGRIKSE
+699 MAMRVKAE

-738 IKLEEAK
+738 INLEEAK

-759 RKENFKDIEMDIRK
+759 RKENFKDIKLDIQKGARK
-773 GTHKNVFKKQMETPK
+773 NLFEKQMETPK
-788 ATVISVISGH
+788 ASVLSIISGN
-798 CDFTPKNNLLM
+798 CPFNLKNSLLM
-809 SMLSQIMNMVYIETI
+809 TMLSQIMDMVYTETI
-824 REKEGASYGVSAM
+824 REKEGASYGVGTA
-837 GQMNCYPKPE
+837 GQLNCYPKEE
-847 ANFQIYFDTDPAKRE
+847 AIFQIVFDTDPTKRE

-869 SELQKVGQ
+869 SELQKVAQ
-877 EGPNPEH
+877 EGPRPEH
-884 LAKVKEFML
+884 LAKVKEFLL
-893 KKHLENVKENGY
+893 KKHLENMKENGY
-905 WLNLLN
+905 WVNQLLD
-911 EYYFSNIDM
+911 YYFSNIDM

-925 KLVNEMTAE
+925 KQVNEMTVE

>member
-1 MVDFLSTIWFNMT
+1 MT
-14 NTPNNFSMIRIGK
+14 SYIKRLF
-27 ITAFFTLLCMALVSM
+27 TALLILGSAVMAS
-42 AQQPQMPSIPTDPN
+42 AQQQPQMPPIPTDPN
-56 VRIGKLDNGL
+56 VRIGKLENGL

-73 ELPEDRADFYIAQK
+73 ELPENRADFYIAQK

-115 PGKGII
+115 PGKALI
-121 NWLESIGVKFGENLN
+121 NYLETIGVRFGENLN

-144 VYNIDNVPVIRD
+144 VYNIANVPVIRD

-165 LHDWANDLTLAEKEI
+165 LHDWANDLTLDPKEI

-211 GSKYCHRLPIGTIEV
+211 GSKYGHRLPIGTIEV
-226 IDNFPYQALR
+226 IDNFPHQALR

-272 KMPANA
+272 EMPANA
-278 AERVYEQVPDN
+278 AERVYEKVPDN

-299 KEQPTTMIYIW
+299 KEQPSTMIYIW
-310 HKHPATPNEAKGNM
+310 HKHPATPNEAKGNI
-324 GYLVQNYMFSMIE
+324 GYLVQNYIFSMI
-337 SMLNARLEEL
+337 SHMLNARLDEL
-347 RQSAN
+347 RQNAN
-352 PPFIAAAAE
+352 PPYIMAVTE
-361 ESDFLL
+361 DTDFLL
-367 AKTTKAFAGLAISK
+367 AKTTQAFAGIAVSK
-381 EDGIPTAISTLV
+381 EDGIPTAISALV

-399 RKFGFTSSEYARA
+399 RKFGFTASEYARA

-428 KMKNDEYVQEYVN
+428 KMRNNQYVQEYIS
-441 HFLNNEPIPGIEAE
+441 HFIDNEPIPGIELE
-455 YAIMNQLVPNIP
+455 YTIMNQLAPSIP
-467 IEAINSILPQLL
+467 VEAINSILPQLVT
-479 KDENIVINVF
+479 DENIVINIF
-489 GPDKEAMVYP
+489 GPDKEGMVYP
-499 TEAEILKIL
+499 TEAEILDVLNK
-508 QDTKAEEI
+508 TKAEEI
-516 TAYEDNVSD
+516 TAYVDKVSD
-525 EPLMKEVPKAG
+525 EPLMKETPKAG

-546 GSTALTLSNG
+546 GSTVLTLSNG
-556 VRVVIKNT
+556 VRVVVKNT

-573 TAFSPGGNSVFG
+573 TAYSPGGTSIFG
-585 TNEPLQV
+585 TGEALQV

-618 KKVSI
+618 KKASI
-623 SASINGLTER
+623 SPSVNNLTER
-633 VSGSCS
+633 VNGSCS
-639 PKDLETL
+639 PKDFETL

-666 FKQRTKASFANQE
+666 FKQRTKASLANQE
-679 ANPMTAL
+679 ADPSIAL
-686 TDTLQ
+686 VDTLN
-691 KELYGNHP
+691 KEMYGNHP
-699 MAGRIKSE
+699 MAMRVKAE

-738 IKLEEAK
+738 INLEEAK

-759 RKENFKDIEMDIRK
+759 RKENFKDIKLDIQKGARK
-773 GTHKNVFKKQMETPK
+773 NLFEKQMETPK
-788 ATVISVISGH
+788 ASVLSIISGN
-798 CDFTPKNNLLM
+798 CPFNLKNSLLM
-809 SMLSQIMNMVYIETI
+809 TMLSQIMDMVYTETI
-824 REKEGASYGVSAM
+824 REKEGASYGVGTA
-837 GQMNCYPKPE
+837 GQLNCYPKEE
-847 ANFQIYFDTDPAKRE
+847 AIFQIVFDTDPTKRE

-869 SELQKVGQ
+869 SELQKVAQ
-877 EGPNPEH
+877 EGPRPEH
-884 LAKVKEFML
+884 LAKVKEFLL
-893 KKHLENVKENGY
+893 KKHLENMKENGY
-905 WLNLLN
+905 WVNQLLD
-911 EYYFSNIDM
+911 YYFSNIDM

-925 KLVNEMTAE
+925 KQVNEMTVE

>member
-1 MVDFLSTIWFNMT
+1 MT
-14 NTPNNFSMIRIGK
+14 GK
-27 ITAFFTLLCMALVSM
+27 FKRLFTTLLVLGSVVIAS
-42 AQQPQMPSIPTDPN
+42 AQQQPQMPPIPTDPN
-56 VRIGKLDNGL
+56 VRIGKLENGL

-121 NWLESIGVKFGENLN
+121 NWLETIGVRFGENLN

-144 VYNIDNVPVIRD
+144 VYNINNVPVIRD

-165 LHDWANDLTLAEKEI
+165 LHDWANDLTLAEAEI

-211 GSKYCHRLPIGTIEV
+211 GSKYGHRLPIGTIEV

-236 DYYEKWYRP
+236 DYYETWYRP

-267 IFSPI
+267 LFSPI
-272 KMPANA
+272 QMPANA
-278 AERVYEQVPDN
+278 PERKYEQVPDN

-299 KEQPTTMIYIW
+299 KEQPSTMIYIW
-310 HKHPATPNEAKGNM
+310 HKHPATPNEAKGNI
-324 GYLVQNYMFSMIE
+324 GYLVQNYMFSMIS
-337 SMLNARLEEL
+337 SMMHARLEEL

-352 PPFIAAAAE
+352 PPFIQAASGD
-361 ESDFLL
+361 SDFLL
-367 AKTTKAFAGLAISK
+367 AKTTEAFVGMAVSK
-381 EDGIPTAISTLV
+381 DDGIPTALSTLV

-399 RKFGFTSSEYARA
+399 RKFGFTASEYARA
-412 KADYLRA
+412 KADYLLM
-419 LESAYNERD
+419 LESAYKERD
-428 KMKNDEYVQEYVN
+428 KMKNNQYVQEYIR
-441 HFLNNEPIPGIEAE
+441 HFIDNEPIPGIETE
-455 YAIMNQLVPNIP
+455 YALMNQLAPNIP
-467 IEAINSILPQLL
+467 VEAINSILPQLI
-479 KDENIVINVF
+479 KDENIVINIF
-489 GPDKEAMVYP
+489 GPDKEGMVYP
-499 TEAEILKIL
+499 TEAEILDIL
-508 QDTKAEEI
+508 NKTKAEEI
-516 TAYEDNVSD
+516 TAYVDKVSD
-525 EPLMKEVPKAG
+525 EPLMKEAPKAG
-536 KIVKTEEGPF
+536 KIVKAEEGPF

-556 VRVVIKNT
+556 VRVVLKTT

-573 TAFSPGGNSVFG
+573 RAFSPGGTSVFG
-585 TNEPLQV
+585 TKEALQL

-618 KKVSI
+618 KKATIGASVS
-623 SASINGLTER
+623 GLSEGLN
-633 VSGSCS
+633 GSCS

-646 MQLVYLTFT
+646 LQLTYLSFT
-655 APRMDDAAFES
+655 APRMDEEAFES
-666 FKQRTKASFANQE
+666 FKQRTKASLANQE

-691 KELYGNHP
+691 MEMYGDHP
-699 MAGRIKSE
+699 LAGRVKAE
-707 MIDQIDYNRIM
+707 MIDQLDYNRIM

-738 IKLEEAK
+738 INLEEAK

-759 RKENFKDIEMDIRK
+759 RKENYQDIQLNIRK
-773 GTHKNVFKKQMETPK
+773 GTHKNLFEKQMETPK
-788 ATVISVISGH
+788 ATVLNIISGNYEYNL
-798 CDFTPKNNLLM
+798 KNDLLM
-809 SMLSQIMNMVYIETI
+809 TMLSQTMSMVYLETV
-824 REKEGASYGVSAM
+824 REKEGASYGVSAF
-837 GQMNCYPKPE
+837 GQLSRGIKDE
-847 ANFQIYFDTDPAKRE
+847 ALFQIYFDTDPAKRE

-869 SELQKVGQ
+869 SELQKVAQ
-877 EGPNPEH
+877 EGPRPEH
-884 LAKVKEFML
+884 LAKVKEFLL
-893 KKHLENVKENGY
+893 KKHIEDAKENSY
-905 WLNLLN
+905 WLGQLN
-911 EYYFSNIDM
+911 NYYWYKTDM
-920 NTNYE
+920 NTDYE
-925 KLVNEMTAE
+925 KLVNDLTAE

-946 GNIIEVTMTAKE
+946 GNIIEITMTAKE

>member
-1 MVDFLSTIWFNMT
+1 MKRVR
-14 NTPNNFSMIRIGK
+14 RIM
-27 ITAFFTLLCMALVSM
+27 ASFALLCIAIVSM
-42 AQQPQMPSIPTDPN
+42 AQQPQMPPIPTDPN
-56 VRIGKLDNGL
+56 VRIGKLENGL

-121 NWLESIGVKFGENLN
+121 NWLETIGVKFGENLN
-136 AYTSIDET
+136 AYTSVEET

-165 LHDWANDLTLAEKEI
+165 LHDWANDLTLAEAEI

-201 YEQALPKAFE
+201 YEQALPKAMQ
-211 GSKYCHRLPIGTIEV
+211 GSKYGNRLPIGTIEV
-226 IDNFPYQALR
+226 IDNFPYKALR
-236 DYYEKWYRP
+236 DYYEAWYRP
-245 DQQGIV
+245 DQQGII
-251 VVGDIDVDK
+251 VVGDVDVDK

-267 IFSPI
+267 LFSPI
-272 KMPANA
+272 PMPANA
-278 AERVYEQVPDN
+278 PERKYEPVPDN

-299 KEQPTTMIYIW
+299 KEQPSTMIYIW

-324 GYLVQNYMFSMIE
+324 GYLVQNYLFSMIG

-361 ESDFLL
+361 EADFLL
-367 AKTTKAFAGLAISK
+367 AKTTQAFAGLAISK
-381 EDGIPTAISTLV
+381 DDGIPTAINTLV

-399 RKFGFTSSEYARA
+399 RKFGFTASEYARA
-412 KADYLRA
+412 KADYLRS

-428 KMKNDEYVQEYVN
+428 KMKNNQYVQEYVR
-441 HFLNNEPIPGIEAE
+441 HFIDNEPIPGIEME
-455 YAIMNQLVPNIP
+455 YTLMNQLAPNIP
-467 IEAINSILPQLL
+467 VEGINSILPQLI

-489 GPDKEAMVYP
+489 GPDKEGMVYP
-499 TEAEILKIL
+499 TEAEILKVL

-516 TAYEDNVSD
+516 TAYVDKVSD
-525 EPLMKEVPKAG
+525 EPLMKETPKAG
-536 KIVKTEEGPF
+536 KIVKTESGPF

-556 VRVVIKNT
+556 VRVVVKNT

-623 SASINGLTER
+623 SATISGLSE
-633 VSGSCS
+633 SLGGSCS
-639 PKDLETL
+639 PKDFETL
-646 MQLVYLTFT
+646 MQLVYLSFT

-666 FKQRTKASFANQE
+666 FKQRTKASLANQE

-699 MAGRIKSE
+699 MARRIKAD
-707 MIDQIDYNRIM
+707 MIEQIDYTRIM
-718 EMYKDR
+718 EMFKDR
-724 FKEAGDFTFLFVGN
+724 FQEAGDFTFLFVGN
-738 IKLEEAK
+738 INLEEAK

-759 RKENFKDIEMDIRK
+759 RKENFKDIQMDIQK
-773 GTHKNVFKKQMETPK
+773 GAHKNVFEKQMETPK
-788 ATVISVISGH
+788 ATVISIISGN
-798 CDFTPKNNLLM
+798 CEYNLKNILLM
-809 SMLSQIMNMVYIETI
+809 SMLSQTMDMVYTETI
-824 REKEGASYGVSAM
+824 REKEGASYGVRAIGELSK
-837 GQMNCYPKPE
+837 YPKDE
-847 ANFQIYFDTDPAKRE
+847 ALLQIIFDTDPAKRE

-869 SELQKVGQ
+869 SELQKAAQ
-877 EGPNPEH
+877 NGPRPEH
-884 LAKVKEFML
+884 LAKVKEFLL
-893 KKHLENVKENGY
+893 KQHLENAKENGY
-905 WLNLLN
+905 WLGQLN
-911 EYYFSNIDM
+911 EYYWNNVDM
-920 NTNYE
+920 NTDYK
-925 KLVNEMTAE
+925 KLVNEITVE

-946 GNIIEVTMTAKE
+946 GNIIEVTMTAEGTK
-958 AK
+958 

>member
-1 MVDFLSTIWFNMT
+1 M
-14 NTPNNFSMIRIGK
+14 IGK
-27 ITAFFTLLCMALVSM
+27 LKKMFTLLLVMGS
-42 AQQPQMPSIPTDPN
+42 AVIASAQQQPQMPPIPTDPN
-56 VRIGKLDNGL
+56 VRIGKLENGL

-121 NWLESIGVKFGENLN
+121 NWLETIGVRFGENLN

-144 VYNIDNVPVIRD
+144 VYNINNVPVIRD

-165 LHDWANDLTLAEKEI
+165 LHDWANDLTLDPKEI

-211 GSKYCHRLPIGTIEV
+211 GSKYGHRLPIGTIEV

-236 DYYEKWYRP
+236 DYYETWYRP
-245 DQQGIV
+245 DQQGVII
-251 VVGDIDVDK
+251 VGDIDVDK

-278 AERVYEQVPDN
+278 PERKYEQVPDN

-299 KEQPTTMIYIW
+299 KEQPSTMIYIW
-310 HKHPATPNEAKGNM
+310 HKHPATPNEAKGNI
-324 GYLVQNYMFSMIE
+324 GYLVQNYMFSMIS
-337 SMLNARLEEL
+337 SMMHARLEEL

-352 PPFIAAAAE
+352 PPYIQAASGD
-361 ESDFLL
+361 SDFLL
-367 AKTTKAFAGLAISK
+367 AKTTEAFVGMAVSK
-381 EDGIPTAISTLV
+381 DDGISTALSTLV

-412 KADYLRA
+412 KADYLLM
-419 LESAYNERD
+419 LESAYKERD
-428 KMKNDEYVQEYVN
+428 KMKNNQYVQEYVR
-441 HFLNNEPIPGIEAE
+441 HFIDNEPIPGIEME
-455 YAIMNQLVPNIP
+455 YTIMNQLAPNIP
-467 IEAINSILPQLL
+467 VEAINSILPQLI
-479 KDENIVINVF
+479 KDENIVINIF
-489 GPDKEAMVYP
+489 GPDKEGMIYP
-499 TEAEILKIL
+499 TEAEILDIL
-508 QDTKAEEI
+508 NKTKAEEI
-516 TAYEDNVSD
+516 TAYVDKVSD
-525 EPLMKEVPKAG
+525 EPLMKEAPKAG

-556 VRVVIKNT
+556 VRVVVKNT

-573 TAFSPGGNSVFG
+573 RAFSPGGTSVFG
-585 TNEPLQV
+585 TKEALQI

-618 KKVSI
+618 KKASVNASVSDL
-623 SASINGLTER
+623 SEGLN
-633 VSGSCS
+633 GSCS
-639 PKDLETL
+639 PKDLETML
-646 MQLVYLTFT
+646 QLVYLSFT
-655 APRMDDAAFES
+655 APRMDNDAFES
-666 FKQRTKASFANQE
+666 FKQRTKAALANQE
-679 ANPMTAL
+679 ADPSMAL

-691 KELYGNHP
+691 REMYGNHP
-699 MAGRIKSE
+699 MAGRVKAD
-707 MIDQIDYNRIM
+707 MIDQTDYNRIM

-738 IKLEEAK
+738 INLEDAK

-759 RKENFKDIEMDIRK
+759 RKENYQDIKLDIQK
-773 GTHKNVFKKQMETPK
+773 GTRKNLFEKQMETPK
-788 ATVISVISGH
+788 ATVISIISGD
-798 CDFTPKNNLLM
+798 CEYNLKNNLLM
-809 SMLSQIMNMVYIETI
+809 TMLSQTMSMVYLETV
-824 REKEGASYGVSAM
+824 REKEGASYGVSAY
-837 GQMNCYPKPE
+837 GQLSRGIKDE
-847 ANFQIYFDTDPAKRE
+847 ALFQIYFDTDPAKRE

-869 SELQKVGQ
+869 SELQKVAK
-877 EGPNPEH
+877 EGPRPEH
-884 LAKVKEFML
+884 LAKVKEFLL
-893 KKHLENVKENGY
+893 KKHIENVKENGY
-905 WLNLLN
+905 WLGQLN
-911 EYYFSNIDM
+911 NYYWYNTDM

-925 KLVNEMTAE
+925 QLVNELTVE

>member
-1 MVDFLSTIWFNMT
+1 MT
-14 NTPNNFSMIRIGK
+14 NFMKRL
-27 ITAFFTLLCMALVSM
+27 FTTFLVVGSVVL
-42 AQQPQMPSIPTDPN
+42 ASAQQQPQLPPIPIDPN

-73 ELPEDRADFYIAQK
+73 ELPENRADFYIAQK

-121 NWLESIGVKFGENLN
+121 NWLETIGVRFGENLN

-144 VYNIDNVPVIRD
+144 VYNINNVPVTRD

-165 LHDWANDLTLAEKEI
+165 LHDWANDLTLDPKEI

-211 GSKYCHRLPIGTIEV
+211 GSKYGHRLPIGTIEV

-272 KMPANA
+272 EMPANA

-299 KEQPTTMIYIW
+299 KEQPATMIYIW
-310 HKHPATPNEAKGNM
+310 HKHPATPNEAKGQLS
-324 GYLVQNYMFSMIE
+324 YLVQNYMLSMVE

-347 RQSAN
+347 RQGAN
-352 PPFIAAAAE
+352 PPFINAG
-361 ESDFLL
+361 SGNNDFLL
-367 AKTTKAFAGLAISK
+367 AKTVEAFAGIAISK
-381 EDGIPTAISTLV
+381 DDGIPTALATLI

-399 RKFGFTSSEYARA
+399 RKFGFTASEYARA
-412 KADYLRA
+412 KADYLRG

-428 KMKNDEYVQEYVN
+428 KMKNNQYVQEYVR
-441 HFLNNEPIPGIEAE
+441 HFIDNEPIPGIETE
-455 YAIMNQLVPNIP
+455 YALMNQLAPNIP
-467 IEAINSILPQLL
+467 VEAINSILPQLI
-479 KDENIVINVF
+479 KDENIVINIF
-489 GPDKEAMVYP
+489 GPDKEGMVYP
-499 TEAEILKIL
+499 TEAEILDIL
-508 QDTKAEEI
+508 NKTKAEEI
-516 TAYEDNVSD
+516 TAYVDKVSD
-525 EPLMKEVPKAG
+525 EPLMKETPKAG

-556 VRVVIKNT
+556 VRVVVKNT

-573 TAFSPGGNSVFG
+573 RAFSPGGTSVFG
-585 TNEPLQV
+585 TKEALQI

-618 KKVSI
+618 KKASVNASVSDL
-623 SASINGLTER
+623 SEGLN
-633 VSGSCS
+633 GSCS
-639 PKDLETL
+639 PKDLETML
-646 MQLVYLTFT
+646 QLVYLSFT
-655 APRMDDAAFES
+655 APRMDNDAFES
-666 FKQRTKASFANQE
+666 FKQRTKAALANQE
-679 ANPMTAL
+679 ADPSMAL

-691 KELYGNHP
+691 REMYGNHP
-699 MAGRIKSE
+699 MAGRVKAD
-707 MIDQIDYNRIM
+707 MIDQTDYNRIM

-738 IKLEEAK
+738 INLEEAK

-759 RKENFKDIEMDIRK
+759 RKENYQDIKLDIQK
-773 GTHKNVFKKQMETPK
+773 GTRKNLFEKQMETPK
-788 ATVISVISGH
+788 ATVISIISGD
-798 CDFTPKNNLLM
+798 CEYNLKNNLLM
-809 SMLSQIMNMVYIETI
+809 TMLSQTMSMVYLETV
-824 REKEGASYGVSAM
+824 REKEGASYGVSAY
-837 GQMNCYPKPE
+837 GQLSRGTKDE
-847 ANFQIYFDTDPAKRE
+847 AFFQIYFDTDPAKRE

-869 SELQKVGQ
+869 TELQKVAN
-877 EGPNPEH
+877 EGPRPEH
-884 LAKVKEFML
+884 LAKVKEFLL
-893 KKHLENVKENGY
+893 KKHIENTKENGY
-905 WLNLLN
+905 WLGQLN
-911 EYYFSNIDM
+911 NYYWYNTDM
-920 NTNYE
+920 NTDYE
-925 KLVNEMTAE
+925 KLVNELTVE
-934 DVKNFTKALLDQ
+934 DVKKFTKALLNQ

>member
-1 MVDFLSTIWFNMT
+1 MKSIK
-14 NTPNNFSMIRIGK
+14 K
-27 ITAFFTLLCMALVSM
+27 IVASFALLCIALVSM
-42 AQQPQMPSIPTDPN
+42 AQQPQMPPIPTDPN
-56 VRIGKLDNGL
+56 VRIGKLENGL

-73 ELPEDRADFYIAQK
+73 ELPENRADFYIAQK
-87 VGSILEEE
+87 VGSILEED

-115 PGKGII
+115 PGKAMI
-121 NWLESIGVKFGENLN
+121 NWLETIGVRFGENLN

-165 LHDWANDLTLAEKEI
+165 LHDWANDLTLAEAEI

-211 GSKYCHRLPIGTIEV
+211 GSKYGHRLPIGTIEV
-226 IDNFPYQALR
+226 IDNFPYKALR
-236 DYYEKWYRP
+236 DYYEAWYRP

-251 VVGDIDVDK
+251 VVGDVDVDK

-278 AERVYEQVPDN
+278 PERKYESVPDN
-289 KEPIITIAKD
+289 KEPIVTIAKD
-299 KEQPTTMIYIW
+299 KEQPSTMIYIW
-310 HKHPATPNEAKGNM
+310 HKHPATPNEAKGNI
-324 GYLVQNYMFSMIE
+324 GYLVQNYMFYMIE

-347 RQSAN
+347 RQNAE
-352 PPFIAAAAE
+352 PPFIDAG
-361 ESDFLL
+361 SGTSNFLL
-367 AKTTKAFAGLAISK
+367 AKTTKAFAGIAYSK
-381 EDGIPTAISTLV
+381 EDGIPTALASLV

-428 KMKNDEYVQEYVN
+428 KMKNNEYVQEYVR
-441 HFLNNEPIPGIEAE
+441 HFIDNEPIPGIENE
-455 YAIMNQLVPNIP
+455 YAIMNQLAPNIP
-467 IEAINSILPQLL
+467 VEAINQILPQLIS
-479 KDENIVINVF
+479 DENIVINIF
-489 GPDKEAMVYP
+489 GPDKESMIYP
-499 TEAEILKIL
+499 TETEILKIL
-508 QDTKAEEI
+508 KDTKAEEI
-516 TAYEDNVSD
+516 NAYVDKVSD
-525 EPLMKEVPKAG
+525 EPLMKETPKAG

-556 VRVVIKNT
+556 VRVVVKNT
-564 DFKADEIRM
+564 NFKVDEIRM
-573 TAFSPGGNSVFG
+573 AAFSPGGTSLFG
-585 TNEPLQV
+585 TNEVLQV
-592 KMLNSVAGLGGLGNF
+592 QMLNSVAGLGGLGNF

-618 KKVSI
+618 KKVGI
-623 SASINGLTER
+623 SASVNGLTER
-633 VSGSCS
+633 LNGHCS

-646 MQLVYLTFT
+646 MQLVYLSFT
-655 APRMDDAAFES
+655 APRMDETAFES
-666 FKQRTKASFANQE
+666 FKQRMKASLVNQE
-679 ANPMTAL
+679 ANPMTAFS
-686 TDTLQ
+686 DTLQ
-691 KELYGNHP
+691 KEMYGNHP
-699 MAGRIKSE
+699 MAVRVKSE

-738 IKLEEAK
+738 INLEEAK

-759 RKENFKDIEMDIRK
+759 RKENFKDIEMNIQK
-773 GTHKNVFKKQMETPK
+773 GVHKNVFEKQLETPK
-788 ATVISVISGH
+788 ATVLSIISGE
-798 CDFTPKNNLLM
+798 CELSPKNSLLM
-809 SMLSQIMNMVYIETI
+809 TMLSQTMDMVYIETI
-824 REKEGASYGVSAM
+824 REKEGASYGVSTA
-837 GQMNCYPKPE
+837 GQMNMYPKSE
-847 ANFQIYFDTDPAKRE
+847 AIFQIYFDTDPAKRE

-869 SELQKVGQ
+869 SELQKVAQ
-877 EGPNPEH
+877 EGPRPEH
-884 LAKVKEFML
+884 LAKVKEFLL
-893 KKHLENVKENGY
+893 KKHLENMKENGY
-905 WLNLLN
+905 WLNQLN
-911 EYYFSNIDM
+911 EYYFCNIDF

-925 KLVNEMTAE
+925 KLVNEITVE

>member
-115 PGKGII
+115 SGKGII

-211 GSKYCHRLPIGTIEV
+211 GSKYGHRLPIGTIEV

-467 IEAINSILPQLL
+467 IEAINSILPQLI

-666 FKQRTKASFANQE
+666 FKQRTKASLANQE

-738 IKLEEAK
+738 INLEEAK

-925 KLVNEMTAE
+925 KLVNEITAE

-946 GNIIEVTMTAKE
+946 GNILEVTMTAEGTK
-958 AK
+958 

>member
-1 MVDFLSTIWFNMT
+1 M
-14 NTPNNFSMIRIGK
+14 IGK
-27 ITAFFTLLCMALVSM
+27 LKKMFTLLLVMGS
-42 AQQPQMPSIPTDPN
+42 AVIASAQQQPQMPPIPTDPN
-56 VRIGKLDNGL
+56 VRIGKLENGL

-73 ELPEDRADFYIAQK
+73 ELPENRADFYIAQK

-121 NWLESIGVKFGENLN
+121 NWLETIGVRFGENLN

-144 VYNIDNVPVIRD
+144 VYNINNVPVIRD

-165 LHDWANDLTLAEKEI
+165 LHDWANDLTLDPKEI

-211 GSKYCHRLPIGTIEV
+211 GSKYGHRLPIGTIEV

-236 DYYEKWYRP
+236 DYYETWYRP
-245 DQQGIV
+245 DQQGVI

-278 AERVYEQVPDN
+278 PERKYEQVPDN

-299 KEQPTTMIYIW
+299 KEQPSTMIYIW
-310 HKHPATPNEAKGNM
+310 HKHPATPNEAKGNI
-324 GYLVQNYMFSMIE
+324 GYLVQNYMFSMIS
-337 SMLNARLEEL
+337 SMMHARLEEL

-352 PPFIAAAAE
+352 PPYIQAASGD
-361 ESDFLL
+361 SDFLL
-367 AKTTKAFAGLAISK
+367 AKTTEAFVGMAVSK
-381 EDGIPTAISTLV
+381 DDGIPTALSTLV

-399 RKFGFTSSEYARA
+399 RKFGFTASEYARA
-412 KADYLRA
+412 KADYLLM
-419 LESAYNERD
+419 LESAYKERD
-428 KMKNDEYVQEYVN
+428 KMKNNQYVQEYVR
-441 HFLNNEPIPGIEAE
+441 HFIDNEPIPGIEME
-455 YAIMNQLVPNIP
+455 YTIMNQLAPNIP
-467 IEAINSILPQLL
+467 VEAINSILPQLI
-479 KDENIVINVF
+479 KDENIVINIF
-489 GPDKEAMVYP
+489 GPDKEGIVYP
-499 TEAEILKIL
+499 TEAEILDIL
-508 QDTKAEEI
+508 NKTKAEEI
-516 TAYEDNVSD
+516 TAYVDKVSD
-525 EPLMKEVPKAG
+525 EPLMKEAPKAG

-556 VRVVIKNT
+556 VRVVVKNT

-573 TAFSPGGNSVFG
+573 RAFSPGGTSVFG
-585 TNEPLQV
+585 TKEALQI

-618 KKVSI
+618 KKASVNASVSDL
-623 SASINGLTER
+623 SEGLN
-633 VSGSCS
+633 GSCS
-639 PKDLETL
+639 PKDLETML
-646 MQLVYLTFT
+646 QLVYLSFT
-655 APRMDDAAFES
+655 APRMDNDAFES
-666 FKQRTKASFANQE
+666 FKQRTKAALANQE
-679 ANPMTAL
+679 ADPSMAL

-691 KELYGNHP
+691 REMYGNHP
-699 MAGRIKSE
+699 MAGRVKAD
-707 MIDQIDYNRIM
+707 MIDQTDYNRIM

-738 IKLEEAK
+738 INLEEAK

-759 RKENFKDIEMDIRK
+759 RKENYQDIKLDIQK
-773 GTHKNVFKKQMETPK
+773 GTRKNLFEKQMETPK
-788 ATVISVISGH
+788 ATVISIISGD
-798 CDFTPKNNLLM
+798 CEYNLKNNLLM
-809 SMLSQIMNMVYIETI
+809 TMLSQTMSMVYLETV
-824 REKEGASYGVSAM
+824 REKEGASYGVSAY
-837 GQMNCYPKPE
+837 GQLSRGIKDE
-847 ANFQIYFDTDPAKRE
+847 ALFQIYFDTDPAKRE

-869 SELQKVGQ
+869 SELQKVAK
-877 EGPNPEH
+877 EGPRPEH
-884 LAKVKEFML
+884 LAKVKEFLL
-893 KKHLENVKENGY
+893 KKHIENVKENGY
-905 WLNLLN
+905 WLGQLN
-911 EYYFSNIDM
+911 NYYWYNTDM

-925 KLVNEMTAE
+925 QLVNELTVE